1 MKKAFLLLFLMACT
15 ALQAQKIMKAD
26 QVKANWQSRSIKVAM
41 AKPNIVQLMKAF
53 QQTWPTYS
61 GGELMKFAQLKAK
74 YDNNDKIVD
83 LANGFVLYSED
94 DPDSESDEILQACVW
109 NRSNGH
115 RLFAVNLH
123 AFTNEIDVLC
133 FYDFNPQTQTLTP
146 EKSLSNLFKPS
157 FTGYRYRV
165 ELPQKGK
172 NLVVTEHFGGLSIHH
187 TYSWDG
193 MKPVRPQ
200 ITIEKLDYYW
210 SMFREEYYADDNQPF
225 TKYTLIDVDFDG
237 MPELWLSS
245 DDEEYQAV
253 FDVYP
258 VNRLL
263 GGQDGR
269 RFLSFYPSVV
279 VNAGSC
285 GALCSSSVY
294 VLMDE
299 GCVKSYLVEETVLDM
314 SGEGDGTTTYRLDG
328 KQIAEKEG
336 EKMVS
341 SFGKEIEYK
350 PQWRELS
357 IE

>member
-1 MKKAFLLLFLMACT
+1 MACT

-61 GGELMKFAQLKAK
+61 GGELMKFAQSKAK

-133 FYDFNPQTQTLTP
+133 FYDFNPQTLTLTP

-172 NLVVTEHFGGLSIHH
+172 NLVVTEHFGGLTIHH

-200 ITIEKLDYYW
+200 ITMEKLDYFQ
-210 SMFREEYYADDNQPF
+210 SMFREEYFADDEHPF
-225 TKYTLIDVDFDG
+225 TQYTFVDIDFDG

-245 DDEEYQAV
+245 EDEEVQAV

-258 VNRLL
+258 AAQLL

-279 VNAGSC
+279 GSSGTC
-285 GALCSSSVY
+285 GALCLSSIYAV
-294 VLMDE
+294 MDE
-299 GCVKSYLVEETVLDM
+299 GNVKSWLVEQTELDL
-314 SGEGDGTTTYRLDG
+314 SGEGDGISTYRLNG
-328 KQIAEKEG
+328 KQISEKEG
-336 EKMVS
+336 QKIIN
-341 SFGKEIEYK
+341 SFGHAIEYK